1 MKKKIKYFS
10 ISALVALLAACT
22 TDDTNDNNSNNLE
35 AQIQEVKNLAT
46 SGTWIVSS
54 FIDSGV
60 NETDDFTGYSF
71 AFNADGSLVADN
83 GTNTV
88 EGTWSVT
95 SDDSDDSMDDS
106 PDDSSDDIDFNIFF
120 ASPENFNELT
130 EDWEIVSQS
139 STKID
144 LIHVSGGD
152 GSTDTLTFENN

>member
-1 MKKKIKYFS
+1 MKNIKKYLQVL
-10 ISALVALLAACT
+10 ALVFVLGACT
-22 TDDTNDNNSNNLE
+22 SDDNSTNNSNDLN
-35 AQIQEVKNLAT
+35 AQIQEITDIAL
-46 SGTWIVSS
+46 SGTWIVTS

-60 NETDDFTGYSF
+60 DETDDFAGYSF

-88 EGTWSVT
+88 EGSWSVT
-95 SDDSDDSMDDS
+95 GDDSDDSMDDS
-106 PDDSSDDIDFNIFF
+106 PDDDSDDIDFNIFF
-120 ASPENFNELT
+120 ASPDNFNELT

-152 GSTDTLTFENN
+152 GSTDTLKFEKN